1 MLPPLP
7 LLVGGCVVEKRA
19 AAWFSFD
26 VTMVALS
33 YDDWRKVLFTSSASA
48 IEVRACIR
56 CAKKLLKVMMIDP
69 KTK

>member
-1 MLPPLP
+1 MIKSKSLIVTFLLFEDIFHPAAMILTLQEWRMLPPLP

-33 YDDWRKVLFTSSASA
+33 YDD
-48 IEVRACIR
+48 
-56 CAKKLLKVMMIDP
+56 DD
-69 KTK
+69 